1 MAVQRLIRLI
11 IIAPVN
17 GQVQVAPLL
26 RAEGSV
32 DKVKACQLVRK
43 GVQSPGADLAVQVPH
58 RVQRC
63 LADRYVI
70 IVGALAALHIAEY
83 IPIPVQHS
91 AGNQDSIGIVEVTV
105 KGRGGPLSALGKIF
119 DKEHRHSRR
128 QQNSQRHADHGPL
141 FNFPHDR
148 PPL

>member
-91 AGNQDSIGIVEVTV
+91 AG
-105 KGRGGPLSALGKIF
+105 GPLSALGKIF